1 MAQSVV
7 LMEPSNPADVW
18 TVPGSTVDL
27 ERGDFVS
34 FESGVA
40 VLMDADTEDAT
51 FAGFMLNQY
60 DADKRVPQQV
70 VLALV
75 GMLQCAATS
84 ATYNAFDALKYTAK
98 NTVVAD
104 GSANTIAWAAKD
116 YASASTSIRVYINV
130 PALAKLFAVSA

>member
-1 MAQSVV
+1 MAQPVV
-7 LMEPSNPADVW
+7 LIEPANAADVW

-34 FESGVA
+34 FEAGVA
-40 VLMDADTEDAT
+40 VLMNAETEDAT

-75 GMLQCAATS
+75 GMLQCTATS
-84 ATYNAFDALKYTAK
+84 ATYNAFDCLKYAAE

-104 GSANTIAWAAKD
+104 GGANTIAWVAKD
-116 YASASTSIRVYINV
+116 YAAAATSIKVYINV
-130 PALAKLFAVSA
+130 PALGKLFASNA